1 MMAVLSLALRSA
13 WSRRVTLGVAL
24 IAITL
29 SSATLMAVER
39 LRQDARASFT
49 QAVSGVD
56 LVVGARTGGVQ
67 LVLYAVFRMGARLI
81 TLVGRAFRRLPATR
95 PLTGRYR

>member
-1 MMAVLSLALRSA
+1 MPVLSLALRSA
-13 WSRRVTLGVAL
+13 WSRRVTLRVAL

-67 LVLYAVFRMGARLI
+67 LVLYAFFAW
-81 TLVGRAFRRLPATR
+81 GRDS
-95 PLTGRYR
+95 